1 MKVLLLT
8 SYYPPEVRSAS
19 QLMNELAQ
27 GLVEREHSV
36 IVVTPLSGYNLVDR
50 RSNSKHEGRFVSQE
64 DGVTVVR
71 VPAAHFQMVHPLM
84 RGFGHLVL
92 PFSFLVGSFFSGR
105 VDIISVYSPPL
116 VTALGALF
124 ISKLK
129 RVPFVVNVQ
138 DLFPKNA
145 IDLGILRNTW
155 AIKFFRVIENLVYK
169 HATRIIVHSEGNSQA
184 IKANVSNPSRVV
196 VLHNWVDLNAY
207 SISTNSQVFASKH
220 DLEGLFLVLF
230 AGVMGY
236 AQDLE
241 NVIMAA
247 RQLQNEAK
255 IAFLLIGDGIEKA
268 VLVEKTKALGLTNV
282 RFLPWV
288 SPKEYPQVVSESH
301 IGLVTLKETMKTPV
315 VPSKL
320 LGYMA
325 AGKPVVASVNPESD
339 AITIVKQAKCGLSVE
354 PGNSQVLADAIRHIY
369 RLPDQG
375 REMGKR
381 GRVYAETNF
390 AKEVILNQYENI
402 LQQSLLS

>member
-138 DLFPKNA
+138 DLFPKN
-145 IDLGILRNTW
+145 
-155 AIKFFRVIENLVYK
+155 
-169 HATRIIVHSEGNSQA
+169 
-184 IKANVSNPSRVV
+184 
-196 VLHNWVDLNAY
+196 
-207 SISTNSQVFASKH
+207 
-220 DLEGLFLVLF
+220 
-230 AGVMGY
+230 
-236 AQDLE
+236 
-241 NVIMAA
+241 
-247 RQLQNEAK
+247 
-255 IAFLLIGDGIEKA
+255 
-268 VLVEKTKALGLTNV
+268 
-282 RFLPWV
+282 
-288 SPKEYPQVVSESH
+288 
-301 IGLVTLKETMKTPV
+301 
-315 VPSKL
+315 
-320 LGYMA
+320 
-325 AGKPVVASVNPESD
+325 
-339 AITIVKQAKCGLSVE
+339 
-354 PGNSQVLADAIRHIY
+354 
-369 RLPDQG
+369 
-375 REMGKR
+375 
-381 GRVYAETNF
+381 
-390 AKEVILNQYENI
+390 
-402 LQQSLLS
+402 